1 MASEVWVLT
10 FNPDWIS
17 PPGDTIADILAER
30 QWLSSDLAKLLSIS
44 PQQLDLLMNGEM
56 LIDEAMATKLA
67 KVMGSSPG
75 FWMRREAQYRLK
87 LG

>member
-1 MASEVWVLT
+1 MT

-17 PPGDTIADILAER
+17 PPGDTIADILEER
-30 QWLSSDLAKLLSIS
+30 QWLSSDLVEFLGIS
-44 PQQLDLLMNGEM
+44 PQQLALLINGEM
-56 LIDEAMATKLA
+56 LIDEAMAIKLA
-67 KVMGSSPG
+67 KVMGSTPG